1 MESIDALPPL
11 PETSS
16 QYDELK
22 IQIKKE
28 IISFGKNFE
37 NDAFFVAAYMLERGI
52 PREHLNDEMDK
63 ANFQQ
68 IQSLYMIK
76 ALADREKEQAQNNS
90 DIIEP
95 QPNTKNE

>member
-1 MESIDALPPL
+1 
-11 PETSS
+11 
-16 QYDELK
+16 
-22 IQIKKE
+22 
-28 IISFGKNFE
+28 
-37 NDAFFVAAYMLERGI
+37 MLERGI

-76 ALADREKEQAQNNS
+76 ALADREKEHNS

-95 QPNTKNE
+95 QEKTKNE